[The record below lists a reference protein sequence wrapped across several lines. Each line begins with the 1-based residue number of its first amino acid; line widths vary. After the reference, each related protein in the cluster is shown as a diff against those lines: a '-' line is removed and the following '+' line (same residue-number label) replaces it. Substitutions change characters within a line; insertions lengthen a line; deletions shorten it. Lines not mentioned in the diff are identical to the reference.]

1 MLSSL
6 SNTRMQSVQA
16 QIQDA
21 LLGLVPLVVE
31 SIFYGVYSVLFFHC
45 MHILWKRKSSELE
58 ERRPRLIFMT
68 ALFGL
73 ATVHMVLMCI
83 LAFKFN
89 HLELG
94 YFSFSSPI
102 RVVINSS
109 SAPRTAVNLAIV
121 IKVMFFISNLFADA
135 IVNCRCYFIWGKR
148 KRIVIIPAFSF
159 FCTIVSFPLQ
169 FSSNVVVANV
179 GLIVFVCMTFV
190 TNVVGVTLTASRVWW
205 ITHRAK
211 EYLPKN
217 AKKRYDTVIAIILE
231 SGVLFPVVLISAA
244 ITSAAGGTTSSRV
257 FIGLM
262 YQVVGISPT
271 LLLVRVGLGVS
282 HDTVEGSVSVF
293 RATEGRIGSSHTM
306 VLGSGSRVMEIRSDR
321 ATTGHLEP

>member
-1 MLSSL
+1 
-6 SNTRMQSVQA
+6 MQSVQA

-21 LLGLVPLVVE
+21 LLGLVPLVLE
-31 SIFYGVYSVLFFHC
+31 AIFYGVYTVLFFHC
-45 MHILWKRKSSELE
+45 MHILLKRENSELE
-58 ERRPRLIFMT
+58 KRRPHLTFMT

-73 ATVHMVLMCI
+73 ATTHMVLMCI

-102 RVVINSS
+102 GLVIKSS
-109 SAPRTAVNLAIV
+109 SAPRVAVNLAIV
-121 IKVMFFISNLFADA
+121 IKVMFFISNLLADA

-148 KRIVIIPAFSF
+148 KRIVVVPAFSYL
-159 FCTIVSFPLQ
+159 CTIVSFPLQ

-190 TNVVGVTLTASRVWW
+190 TNVLGVTLTAGRVWW
-205 ITHRAK
+205 ITHQAK
-211 EYLPKN
+211 ELLPKN
-217 AKKRYDTVIAIILE
+217 AKKRYDTVVAILLE
-231 SGVLFPVVLISAA
+231 SGVLYPVVLIVAA
-244 ITSAAGGTTSSRV
+244 ITFAAGGTISSRV

-282 HDTVEGSVSVF
+282 HDTVECSVSVF
-293 RATEGRIGSSHTM
+293 RATEGK
-306 VLGSGSRVMEIRSDR
+306 VGSGDTIMVRSNNSRLMEIRPRSVSGR
-321 ATTGHLEP
+321 VSTGYLEP